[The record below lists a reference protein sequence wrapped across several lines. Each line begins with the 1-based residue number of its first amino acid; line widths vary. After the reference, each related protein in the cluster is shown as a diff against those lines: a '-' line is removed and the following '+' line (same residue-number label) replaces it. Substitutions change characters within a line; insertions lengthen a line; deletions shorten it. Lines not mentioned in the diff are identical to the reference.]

1 MVFQWS
7 PCRGCKVFK
16 YVRFQIPS
24 RAANCTVDV
33 YTLSKDLATSIKM
46 KKAYDFLFFWQNR
59 KGSVPTWAPSGQI
72 IKIHLW
78 LCTQLK
84 CQGNVLWI
92 LGPFFYS
99 ARLCTKTNW
108 ISVNGTKYVPGT
120 ALNPIALSVPRCTR
134 KWDLAAARGRKFRPV
149 VNIKY

>member
-1 MVFQWS
+1 MVFHWS

-33 YTLSKDLATSIKM
+33 YAISKDLAASIKM
-46 KKAYDFLFFWQNR
+46 KKAYDFFFSCQNR
-59 KGSVPTWAPSGQI
+59 KGSVPTWAPSGRI

-134 KWDLAAARGRKFRPV
+134 KWDLAAAWGRKFRPV

>member
-1 MVFQWS
+1 MAVLRS
-7 PCRGCKVFK
+7 PCRGCKAFK
-16 YVRFQIPS
+16 YVRDGMLAGP
-24 RAANCTVDV
+24 RTVRWMFTQ
-33 YTLSKDLATSIKM
+33 YQKAQQRWSKWKRHMT
-46 KKAYDFLFFWQNR
+46 FFPCQNR

-92 LGPFFYS
+92 LRPFFYS

-120 ALNPIALSVPRCTR
+120 ALNLIVSLCAGGSGTSPHANQ
-134 KWDLAAARGRKFRPV
+134 RGWNLNRWPT
-149 VNIKY
+149 